1 MKTDFANMSIDT
13 IIGGVT
19 PDGVSYKNLFLIEYS
34 NLTGDTTLN
43 ASCNN
48 CIRDYYRKYL
58 AKMKPSTQSGY
69 RLKEKYNGIQL
80 EKCSPVFVTNANL
93 TTELAEQLLKNRG
106 AFLFDKMP
114 EKITIVE
121 PTTQTATQPKRRGR
135 TKKQ

>member
-1 MKTDFANMSIDT
+1 
-13 IIGGVT
+13 
-19 PDGVSYKNLFLIEYS
+19 
-34 NLTGDTTLN
+34 
-43 ASCNN
+43 
-48 CIRDYYRKYL
+48 
-58 AKMKPSTQSGY
+58 MKPSTQSGY